1 MEILSVDNISKSF
14 GGVKAVKGLSFSV
27 EGGEVLG
34 IIGPN
39 GAGKSTVFNLL
50 CGLVPLDAGSIYF
63 SGDDITAVPSHKR
76 CHMGIGRTFQICR
89 PFGELTVLENVAVS
103 AVFGH
108 HKISVL
114 GEAKRYSEIILDK
127 VSLLA
132 KKNLYTAQLTTPDL
146 KLLEIARAL
155 ATGPKLLL
163 LDEVMAGLLPKE
175 CDKIL
180 DLVRCIS
187 REGITVILVEHV
199 MRVVRELSERV
210 IVMNY
215 GQKLCEGCYGDVI
228 NDERVVEAYLGR
240 GELST
245 Q

>member
-1 MEILSVDNISKSF
+1 MEILRVENIKKSF
-14 GGVKAVKGLSFSV
+14 GGVKAVDGLSFSIQD
-27 EGGEVLG
+27 GEILG

-50 CGLVPLDAGSIYF
+50 CGLISLDAGQIFY
-63 SGDDITAVPSHKR
+63 SGEEITFMTSYKR

-89 PFGELTVLENVAVS
+89 PFKELTVLENVAVA

-108 HKISVL
+108 NKLSAL
-114 GEAKRYSEIILDK
+114 EEAKKYSAEVLEK
-127 VSLLA
+127 VDLSS
-132 KKNLYTAQLTTPDL
+132 KKDLYTSQLTTPDL

-155 ATGPKLLL
+155 ATGPNLLL

-180 DLVRCIS
+180 DLVRSIN

-215 GQKLCEGCYGDVI
+215 GQKLCEGCYEDVI
-228 NDERVVEAYLGR
+228 GDERVIEAYLGR
-240 GELST
+240 EEMGAL
-245 Q
+245 